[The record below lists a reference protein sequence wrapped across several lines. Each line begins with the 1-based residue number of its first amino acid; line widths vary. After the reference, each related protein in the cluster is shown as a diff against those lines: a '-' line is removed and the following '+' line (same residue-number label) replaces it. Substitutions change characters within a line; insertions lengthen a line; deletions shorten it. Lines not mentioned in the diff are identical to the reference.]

1 MGLKQILLFTVL
13 VVMAG
18 GGGYAGA
25 LGLVGKGD
33 APAKATAELSDAS
46 VFAAGQ
52 FSIPLF
58 ENNRVVGVLL
68 AQINIEA
75 RDFQQL
81 QLLSRNKPQLR
92 SSIIETFFAMEREGV
107 IAPGRVD
114 PAAVSARIKS
124 DLELMIND
132 GEIGGVLID
141 RLLLQE
147 SGRANARQ
155 YDAQPAPRSGLRL

>member
-1 MGLKQILLFTVL
+1 MGLKQILLFL
-13 VVMAG
+13 GLIALAG

-33 APAKATAELSDAS
+33 GVESTSAEATNPS

-58 ENNRVVGVLL
+58 EDNRVVAVLL

-92 SSIIETFFAMEREGV
+92 STIIETFFAMEREGV
-107 IAPGRVD
+107 IAPGSLD
-114 PAAVSARIKS
+114 PAAVSARLKA
-124 DLELMIND
+124 DLEMMMND

-155 YDAQPAPRSGLRL
+155 PSSQPQLNLRR

>member
-1 MGLKQILLFTVL
+1 MGLKQILLYL
-13 VVMAG
+13 GLIALAG
-18 GGGYAGA
+18 GGGYGGALVLVGGGEDAGA
-25 LGLVGKGD
+25 D
-33 APAKATAELSDAS
+33 RASPELNSPS

-58 ENNRVVGVLL
+58 EEDRVVGVLL

-92 SSIIETFFAMEREGV
+92 STIIETFFAMEREGV
-107 IAPGRVD
+107 ISPRNLD
-114 PAAVSARIKS
+114 PATVSARLKT

-132 GEIGGVLID
+132 GEIGSILID
-141 RLLLQE
+141 RLLMQE
-147 SGRANARQ
+147 SGRAH
-155 YDAQPAPRSGLRL
+155 APRPQLEKPELR